1 MSLTVVLAE
10 DDPDIQ
16 LVARL
21 ALKRAGF
28 IVTVVGNGQEALDA
42 VRQQPPDVVLLD
54 WMMPELDGPETCRQL
69 KADPATAAIP
79 VIFLTAKSQEAE
91 IQRGLSLGAAGY
103 VTKPFDAL
111 SLGQQVKDIV
121 AAQTLVKIRT
131 RAFIGLWLIY
141 LLAATAIGLIAYTYT
156 SDLSH

>member
-21 ALKRAGF
+21 SLKRAGF

-42 VRQQPPDVVLLD
+42 IRAQPPDVVLLD
-54 WMMPELDGPETCRQL
+54 WMMSELDGPETCSQL

-121 AAQTLVKIRT
+121 AAIRP
-131 RAFIGLWLIY
+131 
-141 LLAATAIGLIAYTYT
+141 
-156 SDLSH
+156 

>member
-1 MSLTVVLAE
+1 MTLSVILAE

-28 IVTVVGNGQEALDA
+28 IVQVVGNGIEALA
-42 VRQQPPDVVLLD
+42 AIRESPPDVVLLD
-54 WMMPELDGPETCRQL
+54 WMMPELDGPETCRRL
-69 KADPATAAIP
+69 KSDPATSAIP

-111 SLGQQVKDIV
+111 QLGQQVKDII
-121 AAQTLVKIRT
+121 AAVHL
-131 RAFIGLWLIY
+131 
-141 LLAATAIGLIAYTYT
+141 
-156 SDLSH
+156 

>member
-1 MSLTVVLAE
+1 MSLSVILAE

-28 IVTVVGNGQEALDA
+28 TVRVVNNGQEALNA
-42 VRQQPPDVVLLD
+42 VREAPPQVVLLD

-69 KADPATAAIP
+69 KADPATAHIP

-121 AAQTLVKIRT
+121 GTNT
-131 RAFIGLWLIY
+131 P
-141 LLAATAIGLIAYTYT
+141 
-156 SDLSH
+156 

>member
-10 DDPDIQ
+10 DDLDIQ

-28 IVTVVGNGQEALDA
+28 TVKVVGNGREALDA
-42 VRQQPPDVVLLD
+42 VRQDPPDVILLD

-69 KADPATAAIP
+69 KSDPLTAAIP
-79 VIFLTAKSQEAE
+79 IIFLTAKSQETE

-111 SLGQQVKDIV
+111 TLGQHIKDIV
-121 AAQTLVKIRT
+121 AGSVRL
-131 RAFIGLWLIY
+131 
-141 LLAATAIGLIAYTYT
+141 
-156 SDLSH
+156 

>member
-1 MSLTVVLAE
+1 VSLSVILAE

-21 ALKRAGF
+21 SLKRAGF
-28 IVTVVGNGQEALDA
+28 TVRVVGNGKEALEA
-42 VRQQPPDVVLLD
+42 IREEKPDVVLLD

-69 KADPATAAIP
+69 KSDPATTAIP
-79 VIFLTAKSQEAE
+79 VIFLTAKSQESE

-111 SLGQQVKDIV
+111 TLGQQVKNIV
-121 AAQTLVKIRT
+121 D
-131 RAFIGLWLIY
+131 
-141 LLAATAIGLIAYTYT
+141 AIGLP
-156 SDLSH
+156 

>member
-1 MSLTVVLAE
+1 MNAVLAE

-16 LVARL
+16 LVAKL

-28 IVTVVGNGQEALDA
+28 TVKVVGNGQEALDA
-42 VRQQPPDVVLLD
+42 IREEPPDVILLD
-54 WMMPELDGPETCRQL
+54 WMMPELDGPETCRRL
-69 KADPATAAIP
+69 KSDPSTAAIP

-111 SLGQQVKDIV
+111 ALGQQIKAIV
-121 AAQTLVKIRT
+121 EKR
-131 RAFIGLWLIY
+131 
-141 LLAATAIGLIAYTYT
+141 
-156 SDLSH
+156 

>member
-1 MSLTVVLAE
+1 MSLFVILAE

-21 ALKRAGF
+21 SLKRAGF
-28 IVTVVGNGQEALDA
+28 TVRVVGNGQEALDA
-42 VRQQPPDVVLLD
+42 IREQKPDVVLLD

-69 KADPATAAIP
+69 KADPNTSSIP

-91 IQRGLSLGAAGY
+91 IQRGLSLGASGY

-111 SLGQQVKDIV
+111 LLGQQVRDIV
-121 AAQTLVKIRT
+121 NRE
-131 RAFIGLWLIY
+131 
-141 LLAATAIGLIAYTYT
+141 
-156 SDLSH
+156 SS

>member
-1 MSLTVVLAE
+1 MTLSAILAE

-28 IVTVVGNGQEALDA
+28 NVTVVGNGQEALEA
-42 VRQQPPDVVLLD
+42 VQRTPPDVILLD
-54 WMMPELDGPETCRQL
+54 WMMPELDGPETCRRL
-69 KADPATAAIP
+69 KSDPATAGIP
-79 VIFLTAKSQEAE
+79 VVFLTAKSQEAE

-111 SLGQQVKDIV
+111 ALGQQIKDIV
-121 AAQTLVKIRT
+121 ASTGELR
-131 RAFIGLWLIY
+131 
-141 LLAATAIGLIAYTYT
+141 
-156 SDLSH
+156 S

>member
-1 MSLTVVLAE
+1 MNVVLAE

-28 IVTVVGNGQEALDA
+28 IVKVVGNGQEALDA
-42 VRQQPPDVVLLD
+42 VRLQAPDVVLLD

-69 KADPATAAIP
+69 KDDPATAAIP

-111 SLGQQVKDIV
+111 FLGQQVRDIV
-121 AAQTLVKIRT
+121 AK
-131 RAFIGLWLIY
+131 
-141 LLAATAIGLIAYTYT
+141 
-156 SDLSH
+156 SS

>member
-1 MSLTVVLAE
+1 MNVVLAE

-28 IVTVVGNGQEALDA
+28 IVKVVGNGQEALDA
-42 VRQQPPDVVLLD
+42 VRQQAPDVVLLD

-69 KADPATAAIP
+69 KADPATAGIP

-121 AAQTLVKIRT
+121 AKTT
-131 RAFIGLWLIY
+131 
-141 LLAATAIGLIAYTYT
+141 
-156 SDLSH
+156 

>member
-1 MSLTVVLAE
+1 MTLSAILAE

-28 IVTVVGNGQEALDA
+28 NVTVVGNGQEALEA
-42 VRQQPPDVVLLD
+42 VQRTPPDVILLD
-54 WMMPELDGPETCRQL
+54 WMMPELDGPETCRRL
-69 KADPATAAIP
+69 KSDPVTAGIP
-79 VIFLTAKSQEAE
+79 VVFLTAKSQEAE

-111 SLGQQVKDIV
+111 ALGQQIKDIV
-121 AAQTLVKIRT
+121 ASTGELR
-131 RAFIGLWLIY
+131 
-141 LLAATAIGLIAYTYT
+141 
-156 SDLSH
+156 S